1 LNLNVITPFLL
12 SESSFAYFFLELR
25 YNISRFTNAILQ
37 LQRKKREEIMVTEE
51 TMETMGEEV
60 EINLDRT

>member
-51 TMETMGEEV
+51 TMETMG
-60 EINLDRT
+60 RRWR